1 MTGISFHPLF
11 HCSLS
16 FQPRSETHSQENP
29 KSNRFSLST
38 IKALIDHDHPHTVTT
53 PRQPTPFRIVQS
65 ASFRPFRWP
74 LAVNVIN
81 PLLVVRSASAPHA
94 TCAMHTEP
102 LIVPLLISA
111 KSIRDSALDIIDVI
125 SVPSDI
131 YDKTIM
137 KHDSPSF
144 PLPISTPTTT
154 FRVEHVSW
162 ADPAG
167 AKLRDEQVVEISERF
182 GTSPGKEPNLL
193 LSHFPD
199 DIVLF
204 LLAYPEN
211 SDEPVAC
218 GAIRHLD
225 DGFMEA
231 SPQSTLDIQP
241 RTKNIY

>member
-1 MTGISFHPLF
+1 
-11 HCSLS
+11 
-16 FQPRSETHSQENP
+16 
-29 KSNRFSLST
+29 
-38 IKALIDHDHPHTVTT
+38 
-53 PRQPTPFRIVQS
+53 
-65 ASFRPFRWP
+65 
-74 LAVNVIN
+74 
-81 PLLVVRSASAPHA
+81 
-94 TCAMHTEP
+94 
-102 LIVPLLISA
+102 
-111 KSIRDSALDIIDVI
+111 
-125 SVPSDI
+125 
-131 YDKTIM
+131 M

-182 GTSPGKEPNLL
+182 GTSPGKELNLL
-193 LSHFPD
+193 LSHFHNAPGVPPSAD

-231 SPQSTLDIQP
+231 SPQSTLNIQTH
-241 RTKNIY
+241 TKNIY